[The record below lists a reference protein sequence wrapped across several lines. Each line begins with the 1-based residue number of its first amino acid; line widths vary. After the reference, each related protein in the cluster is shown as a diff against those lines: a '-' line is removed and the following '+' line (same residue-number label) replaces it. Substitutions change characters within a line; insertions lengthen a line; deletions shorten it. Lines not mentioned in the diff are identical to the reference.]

1 MDRIHLSY
9 PAPKTIFL
17 QGHLEDLE
25 MIEELIR
32 NLRQYEESLETD
44 SDDKLKR
51 LELRYLY
58 IGNRYVRRNKNLIQI
73 PGVKSSLLEMME
85 TLDQYDPLLLVRGM
99 KILVDEERNVL
110 ILQGSPYQLLFLK
123 KLIEIWDRPVP
134 QIKN

>member
-1 MDRIHLSY
+1 
-9 PAPKTIFL
+9 
-17 QGHLEDLE
+17 